1 MNRIVTVIGCGGFGT
16 AIALV
21 LRENG
26 HEVRMWGHDKENVAR
41 MQRDHVN
48 QRYLDDVPIP
58 EDVLI
63 TTEPQEAVEHSR
75 LVVSAV
81 PTRHLR
87 SVMESFRD
95 QLSGR
100 VPIISVTK
108 GIEPETLLRPSQ
120 ILEEF
125 FPNHTISILSGPSHA
140 EEVARRIPS
149 SVVVADESRERAKR
163 LQKFLNTSRFR
174 VYANTD
180 PVGVELAGAL
190 KNVIAIAAGICD
202 GLGFGDNTKSA
213 LVTRGLVEIVRLATR
228 LGAKK
233 ETFAGLAGV
242 GDLITTS
249 FSRHGRNRWVGQRLG
264 EGIPIEQVLRETT
277 KVAEG
282 VETSRACL
290 TLARRHRVEM
300 PIARE
305 VYEILFEGKNPR
317 EALESLMS
325 RSSKTESW

>member
-1 MNRIVTVIGCGGFGT
+1 
-16 AIALV
+16 
-21 LRENG
+21 
-26 HEVRMWGHDKENVAR
+26 MWGHDPANVER
-41 MQRDHVN
+41 MNRDHVN
-48 QRYLDDVPIP
+48 ARYLDDVPIP
-58 EDVLI
+58 EDLLI
-63 TTEPQEAVEHSR
+63 TTDHAEAVEGTR

-81 PTRHLR
+81 PTRHIR
-87 SVMESFRD
+87 SVMEDFRE
-95 QLSGR
+95 LLGAR

-108 GIEPETLLRPSQ
+108 GIEPESLLRPTQ
-120 ILEEF
+120 ILSEF
-125 FPNHTISILSGPSHA
+125 FPENSISILSGPSHA

-163 LQKFLNTSRFR
+163 LQKYMNTTRFR

-180 PVGVELAGAL
+180 PLGVELAAAL

-213 LVTRGLVEIVRLATR
+213 LVTRGLVEIVRLASR

-242 GDLITTS
+242 GDLITTA

-264 EGIPIEQVLRETT
+264 EGLSIDQVLRETT

-290 TLARRHRVEM
+290 SLARKHRVEM

-305 VYEILFEGKNPR
+305 VYEILFEGKDPR
-317 EALESLMS
+317 QALESLMS
-325 RSSKTESW
+325 RSSKTETW